1 MPTVEHR
8 TLAVAPTTPVAQP
21 DAQLQEGE
29 FLAKAVVYGVV
40 DTYGTDF
47 APGVF
52 NQSLSSD
59 PLPPVLWSHNSQ
71 QSPTNV
77 LGRLVDWHDSLS
89 ALLVVGQLDQANPHY
104 DLMRGQLQ
112 SKTIC
117 RRVGR
122 LRPPG
127 GPAVRNQHRGHH
139 HRPGRTLRAVA
150 GRGAVRARC
159 RGHGRPRCAAAA
171 DPVAPRR
178 RGRRAGRARHS
189 PHSLNSWAVFDC
201 IRRRLY
207 EAAC

>member
-1 MPTVEHR
+1 MRNRNRTTTTDTESPTEVASTEKRRAAAYAAMGKYDVTEPPRPRDPAPCRSPRTDGPTTPGVAAMPTVEHR

-127 GPAVRNQHRGHH
+127 GPAVRN
-139 HRPGRTLRAVA
+139 
-150 GRGAVRARC
+150 
-159 RGHGRPRCAAAA
+159 
-171 DPVAPRR
+171 
-178 RGRRAGRARHS
+178 
-189 PHSLNSWAVFDC
+189 
-201 IRRRLY
+201 
-207 EAAC
+207 